1 MRNSVYVTDDRA
13 SREAFVHAVAAEI
26 QVAVG
31 AAPYASIEELI
42 AIFSA
47 LAERIPQPQTE
58 VDRMVLRRLLAQV
71 TRHVYE
77 HAGAERPLRP
87 VVTQVGDADDPLAE
101 FKAVLDALAERRS
114 RGGGATRT

>member
-1 MRNSVYVTDDRA
+1 MRNFGFVTDDRA

-26 QVAVG
+26 QIAVG

-42 AIFSA
+42 EIFSG
-47 LAERIPQPQTE
+47 LAARIPQPQTE

-87 VVTQVGDADDPLAE
+87 VVTRVADADDPLAE
-101 FKAVLDALAERRS
+101 FRAVLAALAEGRS
-114 RGGGATRT
+114 GSDGATRT